1 MHRKWASYM
10 AGWLCGAAL
19 STGCSSPDAEVA
31 GYRSAVLGQSGD
43 RTVSGQEVVNQY
55 AVLATN
61 AVAGSRA
68 ITLQD
73 LGALPGLK
81 AGDVLFI
88 IQMQGAA
95 IDLLSDAARNGEVL
109 DIRNAGHYEL
119 VTVTG
124 VDATAGSVQVRSHGT
139 SGLQYDYTAAGRTQ
153 VVLVPQYQNLTVPT
167 GATLAA
173 SPWNGSTGGVV
184 VVTADN
190 VQVEGTISA
199 SGMGFRGGQMV
210 NGTSPVSYLGY
221 RTTDGSIAGA
231 RGEGVG
237 GSVTDYAITGSY
249 GRAAAANGG
258 GGGNNINCPGGGG
271 ANALAPGKLWTGQ
284 GVMDIS
290 QANYRT
296 AWRLDPAYDA
306 TNQLFADS
314 AGGGRGG
321 YACSSA
327 ALDPLTVGPSDPTWG
342 CGIRTS
348 LGGLG
353 GRPLLAD
360 VRRRLYLGGGGGAGQ
375 SNNNNG
381 GSGGNGGGMVFVLAR
396 TIAGQGSIT
405 ADGAAGGASGFT
417 AGVNSDGPG
426 GGGGGGTV
434 VLLATQTISAVKV
447 SALGGVGGNMSP
459 QANPAEG
466 EGGGGGGG
474 GGFVA
479 LVGQATSQPAVTGGA
494 AGRTLTPGFSTFP
507 MNGATGGAVGAV
519 NPATTLNQDFLPPVY
534 AADLQV
540 TLGLGS
546 TDRPGYTRAPF
557 YANYTNLGPDP
568 AANVRATITLPPGI
582 PGIVSRSGIFTC
594 TQQDQIVTCTAPELA
609 VNQTEIVEIFLDL
622 PRDPQGQF
630 TVSANVAGGGFDYN
644 AANDNSTLTA
654 QISGYVQLSGNGV
667 GCTMNRSTG
676 GSAAAFWSLLLLCG
690 VLLAPRRRAAGLL
703 CLLGGLALAP
713 ACSLP
718 PKPQINVAITVVGQ
732 GSVSSIGGA
741 INCGTQCQTVTDPGT
756 ELALTATPTS
766 GNRFVKW
773 EGRCQGAVPTCDL
786 NLLND
791 AQATATFEPIPVTCF
806 DGIKNAGETDL
817 DCGGACAPC
826 EDGRSCAVVGDCQ
839 SAQCVTGICSSCP
852 IAKELIINGGAED
865 GPVPGMY
872 LPGWAVNPQ
881 MTGLPYGTAGFLQ
894 PGDPGPTSRGTY
906 FFYGGAT
913 STSTATQGI
922 DLTHC
927 AALIDKGVLS
937 YTASGWFGGFPGQD
951 DNARLALDFFDR
963 QSRIQASS
971 TLGPVLNSDRGGA
984 AALLQRTSSAD
995 VASGT
1000 RTILIT
1006 LTTTRTAGVSNDG
1019 YADNLSL
1026 ILNLK

>member
-1 MHRKWASYM
+1 MHRKWASCM

-19 STGCSSPDAEVA
+19 STGCSAPDAEVA
-31 GYRSAVLGQSGD
+31 EYRTAVLGQSGD

-55 AVLATN
+55 AVLATD
-61 AVAGSRA
+61 AVAGSRS

-73 LGALPGLK
+73 LAVLPGLK

-95 IDLLSDAARNGEVL
+95 IDLLSDAARYGEVL
-109 DIRNAGHYEL
+109 DVRNAGHYEL

-139 SGLQYDYTAAGRTQ
+139 SGLQYDYTAAGHTQ
-153 VVLVPQYQNLTVPT
+153 VILVPQYQNLTVPA

-184 VVTADN
+184 VVTADS

-199 SGMGFRGGQMV
+199 SGLGFRGGQMV
-210 NGTSPVSYLGY
+210 NGTSPVNYLGY
-221 RTTDGSIAGA
+221 RTTDGTIAGA

-237 GSVTDYAITGSY
+237 GSVTDYATTGSY

-290 QANYRT
+290 QASYMT
-296 AWRLDPAYDA
+296 AWKLDPAYDA
-306 TNQLFADS
+306 TNQLYADS

-327 ALDPLTVGPSDPTWG
+327 ALDPLTVGPGTMTWG
-342 CGIRTS
+342 CGSRVS

-381 GSGGNGGGMVFVLAR
+381 GSGGNGGGLVFVLAR

-405 ADGAAGGASGFT
+405 ADGASGGASGFT
-417 AGVNSDGPG
+417 TGTNSDAPG

-434 VLLATQTISAVKV
+434 VLLATGTIAAAKV

-459 QANPAEG
+459 QLTPTEG

-479 LVGQATSQPAVTGGA
+479 LVGQTTTQPVVAGGA
-494 AGRTLTPGFSTFP
+494 AGKTLTASFSTFP
-507 MNGATGGAVGAV
+507 MNGATGGALGAV

-568 AANVRATITLPPGI
+568 AANVKATIMLPPGI
-582 PGIVSRSGIFTC
+582 PGVVSRSGAFTC
-594 TQQDQIVTCTAPELA
+594 TQQDQLVSCTVPQLA

-630 TVSANVAGGGFDYN
+630 TVSANVSGGGFDYN
-644 AANDNSTLTA
+644 AANDNATLSA
-654 QISGYVQLSGNGV
+654 QISGYVQLSGDGL
-667 GCTMNRSTG
+667 GCSMNRRAG
-676 GSAAAFWSLLLLCG
+676 GSAAAGWSLLLLG
-690 VLLAPRRRAAGLL
+690 GLLLASRRRTARLL

-713 ACSLP
+713 ACSPP
-718 PKPQINVAITVVGQ
+718 PKPMINVTIAVVGQ

-741 INCGTQCQTVTDPGT
+741 ISCGTQCQTVTEPGA
-756 ELALTATPTS
+756 ELALTATPAA
-766 GNRFVKW
+766 GYRFVKW

-791 AQATATFEPIPVTCF
+791 AQATATFEPIPLTCF
-806 DGIKNAGETDL
+806 DGVKNAGETDL
-817 DCGGACAPC
+817 DCGGPCARC
-826 EDGRSCAVVGDCQ
+826 EDGRSCQAVGDCQ
-839 SAQCVTGICSSCP
+839 SAQCVTGICTSCP

-865 GPVPGMY
+865 GPAPGMY

-881 MTGLPYGTAGFLQ
+881 MTGLAYGTAGFLQ
-894 PGDPGPTSRGTY
+894 ASDPGPSTRGTY

-913 STSTATQGI
+913 STAIATQGI
-922 DLTHC
+922 DLTSC
-927 AALIDKGVLS
+927 ARLIDKGALT

-951 DNARLALDFFDR
+951 DNARLSVQFFDG
-963 QSRIQASS
+963 QSRIQASAN
-971 TLGPVLNSDRGGA
+971 LGPILNSDRGGA
-984 AALLQRTSSAD
+984 SALVQRTSSAD
-995 VASGT
+995 VTAGI
-1000 RTILIT
+1000 RTVLVT
-1006 LTTTRTAGVSNDG
+1006 LTATRTAGVSNDG